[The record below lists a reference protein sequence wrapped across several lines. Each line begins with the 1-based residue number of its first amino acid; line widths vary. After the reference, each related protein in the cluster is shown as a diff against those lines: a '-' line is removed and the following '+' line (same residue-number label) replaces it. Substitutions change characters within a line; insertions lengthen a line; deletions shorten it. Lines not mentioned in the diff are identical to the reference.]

1 MCGPILRHQQQQQQ
15 CSLLSFSARSLAMS
29 LSAMYSPPP
38 ASIGGFENNF
48 VTLIQS
54 LIIVAHARAAG
65 GLFQVNNVVV
75 VVT

>member
-1 MCGPILRHQQQQQQ
+1 
-15 CSLLSFSARSLAMS
+15 
-29 LSAMYSPPP
+29 MYSPPP